1 MKTTLNVFFNV
12 LGFLLCVAGV
22 VGGLYMGVWYGF
34 IGGIIALVEACKA
47 TPIES
52 TAVAFGAARV
62 VFASALGGV
71 TAAGLCALGMASFA
85 FAYSLKPTRYFRW

>member
-1 MKTTLNVFFNV
+1 MKTFGNLFFNV

-34 IGGIIALVEACKA
+34 IGGIIAVIEACKA

-52 TAVAFGAARV
+52 TAVAFGVARV
-62 VFASALGGV
+62 VFASTLGGV
-71 TAAGLCALGMASFA
+71 TAVGLWALGMTSFA
-85 FAYSLKPTRYFRW
+85 FAYSLKPARYFRW